1 MKFTVPSSGGSRAS
15 IESGRP
21 SSRNN
26 NQYNRSNAPPPPVTY
41 TSSEYSYKEDP
52 YSPKHYHSRP
62 STPSTTSQ
70 VKNHHN
76 NKNHAISTQQPGYYN
91 DDDDGYQQNNSNSY
105 LLHPQQHQQHQ
116 GRGSYDQYHSYS
128 EQDDY
133 IPPFAPHLPTTT
145 NNNKIETSSFD
156 IDSDS
161 KKNKFQRFREK
172 GCKMWVS
179 IIFVFIIVVA
189 IVWYFV
195 WPRLFT
201 LNFVS
206 ASLNTDTEYNWIMVN
221 NNNTDSQQQQ
231 LPAGVTAQWN
241 ISLNTNN
248 ADNWVP
254 TQVQDLYME
263 IINIGTG
270 ITFGKGHSGSL
281 VLPAKSYQTI
291 YFNVSID
298 YHPLKID
305 DTLRDLLNA
314 CYHNGSTSSNTPSQG
329 LRVVLDITYYIRG
342 IAWTSRAHN
351 RISQLACPS

>member
-1 MKFTVPSSGGSRAS
+1 MKVTVPNSGSSRVST
-15 IESGRP
+15 ESGRP

-26 NQYNRSNAPPPPVTY
+26 NHNRSNAPPPPVTY

-62 STPSTTSQ
+62 STPSTTQ
-70 VKNHHN
+70 VKNHHHN
-76 NKNHAISTQQPGYYN
+76 QNHAISTQQPEYYN
-91 DDDDGYQQNNSNSY
+91 DDDDGYQPNNSNSY
-105 LLHPQQHQQHQ
+105 LLYPQQHQQHH
-116 GRGSYDQYHSYS
+116 GRGSYDQYPSYS

-133 IPPFAPHLPTTT
+133 IPPFAPPPPATT
-145 NNNKIETSSFD
+145 NNNKIETSFD

-161 KKNKFQRFREK
+161 KKNKFQQFREK

-179 IIFVFIIVVA
+179 VVFVFIIIVA

-201 LNFVS
+201 LSFVS

-241 ISLNTNN
+241 ISLNANN

-351 RISQLACPS
+351 RVSQLACPS